1 MNPRPLPCKGS
12 DLPADL
18 QALFAEGS
26 LFRKNDIFRRA
37 AFQILFFCVLMF
49 FRHLTATDRSQEVIQ
64 PQIPLRL
71 PCYDLTLLAKF
82 RFESGTLSGPSPI
95 PHSDGLTGGVCKE
108 QGRIHRAMLRRDYYG
123 FQLHEGG
130 FQPSIRTSNGFMR
143 LTSPF
148 GVVTHCPAHCSP
160 RVAQEIRGILTYR

>member
-1 MNPRPLPCKGS
+1 
-12 DLPADL
+12 
-18 QALFAEGS
+18 
-26 LFRKNDIFRRA
+26 
-37 AFQILFFCVLMF
+37 MF

-108 QGRIHRAMLRRDYYG
+108 QGRIHRAMLRRDYYAFVSECILMDLWG
-123 FQLHEGG
+123 FEPQASAL
-130 FQPSIRTSNGFMR
+130 QRQRSS
-143 LTSPF
+143 S
-148 GVVTHCPAHCSP
+148 
-160 RVAQEIRGILTYR
+160 